1 MEASMGLRLSRLT
14 LHGFKSFADKTVFT
28 FDDLVTGI
36 VGPNGCGKSN
46 VVDAIKW
53 VLGERSSKSLRGTEM
68 IDVIFAGSS
77 GRKPLGMAS
86 VALTFENPLM
96 DAAELAQLSVKPM
109 LVADVPAEVELLE
122 ARDESAESASEAT
135 ADAAAGDTTTVAATE
150 AAAVFPTEATAATPT
165 AAEPA
170 PAPARRRPLG
180 VDADVVEIERRLYRD
195 GESAYLI
202 NGRGARLKDIRE
214 LFMDTGVGAD
224 AYSIIEQGKV
234 DAMLM
239 ASPQERRNIFE
250 EAAGVAK
257 YKQRRIEAQ
266 RKLER
271 TQVNLKG
278 TREQLESTERRLKLV
293 RGQAAKARRF
303 VELDVELKAWRSALA
318 FEVYDDLRGRL
329 EGLTSR
335 QQDLGTQRESGAVA
349 LGEIEHEKQ
358 EAELR
363 RQELGARQRELE
375 QERLQSVHAQ
385 QQAQQRQGMLERA
398 VEESVRQAAAD
409 RARLGEIEQ
418 RRMHGEAGI
427 EDARESIAAFSEQ
440 LAEAER
446 NLQSAGASR
455 AGVLEVL
462 SERRQ
467 QYSTRQA
474 AAQRIERERA
484 GLVASIQGEVRRCE
498 GLREQLERLAVKR
511 GRLGEDQKNLTSL
524 GEQAKTTLS
533 QSQSNA
539 AGLEVA
545 LAELEARVGT
555 MGTDRRDRAQKVAEQ
570 ERELAR
576 LDSRLSTL
584 RELVE
589 TRAGFAEGVR
599 QVLEAKRKGG
609 FAGVLAPLADLIR
622 TADGIEGDVAAAIEA
637 ALASDLQALVVDS
650 LDRVP
655 SADELASLAGRVS
668 FLAMSLPAADPTL
681 QPTAM
686 HAGTELATSN
696 PASRVVALRSLVLS
710 RETPGATD
718 SGALNGLLD
727 RLLGQTFLVTDLDAA
742 MLLAAGPM
750 RGARFVTRRGAV
762 MDACGRIHAGPTGAE
777 DSAGGLL
784 RRRSEMEKLG
794 AEVARISEAVAHERE
809 ELNRLDAEAA
819 ALSTQASQTRA
830 ALSQAQRTALQ
841 DQNKLERAQADL
853 ARLDREAKGVEQE
866 ATQLRER
873 LAKLDED
880 RKGLEERAASL
891 GRLHEEESA
900 AAGALEGDLRS
911 IQMRADAAMEQMTQA
926 KVEVSRLTEQATN
939 ARRDLSRMEM
949 ARDEAI
955 RSLRDLSVQVER
967 QEARLVEH
975 RAGIEQAIAQGATSR
990 ERAEKLATSLAEL
1003 ATSLADADRTCSELG
1018 GRLHSARQTVTTL
1031 ERDWHALEV
1040 SRREL
1045 EVKRENLEERTLQ
1058 EVAIDLTLEYTD
1070 YREMIQSGGVTRIDT
1085 SEAAL
1090 RIDALR
1096 DQVKKLGHVNMDA
1109 MTEEQTLEA
1118 QNEGLVKA
1126 VADLDNA
1133 RVQLTELIE
1142 TLNCVSKERFTEV
1155 FTLIQQNF
1163 GSERG
1168 MFRKLFGGGKAEV
1181 RLMPLI
1187 KEVEQPDGSIAKV
1200 ETNEIDVL
1208 ESGIEVIAKPPGK
1221 EPRSISQ
1228 LSGGEKTLTAVA
1240 LLMSIFRS
1248 KPSCFCVLDE
1258 VDAALDEGNVARFNQ
1273 TIREYTD
1280 KSRFIV
1286 ITHNKRTM
1294 QFADRLYGVTMQ
1306 ERGVSTRVSVK
1317 FDQVDKDGKILPAT
1331 VSAEIQAAP
1340 LIEVTP
1346 RGRGSRKR
1354 RAELAASSAVESTT
1368 ESVADPAQTAGL
1380 N

>member
-1 MEASMGLRLSRLT
+1 MGLRLSRLT

-96 DAAELAQLSVKPM
+96 DAAELAQLSVKPT
-109 LVADVPAEVELLE
+109 LVADVPAEVELIE

-335 QQDLGTQRESGAVA
+335 QQDLGTQRESGAVE

-637 ALASDLQALVVDS
+637 TLASDLQALVVDS

-686 HAGTELATSN
+686 HAGAELATSD
-696 PASRVVALRSLVLS
+696 PASRVVALRSLVLA

-891 GRLHEEESA
+891 GRLREEESA

>member
-1 MEASMGLRLSRLT
+1 MGLRLSRLT

-96 DAAELAQLSVKPM
+96 DAAELAQLSVKPT
-109 LVADVPAEVELLE
+109 LVAEIPSELSAELASEPPSEPSPDANGSNDAAV
-122 ARDESAESASEAT
+122 DES
-135 ADAAAGDTTTVAATE
+135 E
-150 AAAVFPTEATAATPT
+150 AAPASDANPATQPQASTP
-165 AAEPA
+165 A
-170 PAPARRRPLG
+170 ARRRPLG
-180 VDADVVEIERRLYRD
+180 IDADVVEIERRLYRD

-335 QQDLGTQRESGAVA
+335 QQDLGTQREAGAAA

-363 RQELGARQRELE
+363 RQELGARQREVE
-375 QERLQSVHAQ
+375 QERLQAVHSQ

-427 EDARESIAAFSEQ
+427 EEARESIAAFSEQ

-446 NLQSAGASR
+446 NLQSAGAAR
-455 AGVLEVL
+455 AGVLEIL

-467 QYSTRQA
+467 QHATRQA

-484 GLVASIQGEVRRCE
+484 GLIASIQGEARRSE
-498 GLREQLERLAVKR
+498 GLREQLERLAGKR
-511 GRLGEDQKNLTSL
+511 ARLSDDQKTLTASS
-524 GEQAKTTLS
+524 EQARATLT
-533 QSQSNA
+533 QSQASA
-539 AGLEVA
+539 ASLEAA
-545 LAELEARVGT
+545 LAELELRVGT

-576 LDSRLSTL
+576 LESRHATL

-599 QVLEAKRKGG
+599 QVLEAKANGG

-637 ALASDLQALVVDS
+637 ALASDLQALVVES

-655 SADELASLAGRVS
+655 AQDELASLAGRVS
-668 FLAMSLPAADPTL
+668 FLAMSLPVESLPTL
-681 QPTAM
+681 TPP
-686 HAGTELATSN
+686 AGVLGSD
-696 PASRVVALRSLVLS
+696 PAARVVSLRTLVKP
-710 RETPGATD
+710 RE
-718 SGALNGLLD
+718 SGEAAPLVGPLDGLLD
-727 RLLGQTFLVTDLDAA
+727 RLLGNTFLVADLDAA
-742 MLLAAGPM
+742 MLLSAGPL
-750 RGARFVTRRGAV
+750 RGARFVTRRGVV

-784 RRRSEMEKLG
+784 RRRAEMEKLG
-794 AEVARISEAVAHERE
+794 AEVARISAAVTHERE
-809 ELNRLDAEAA
+809 ELKRLDTEAA

-841 DQNKLERAQADL
+841 DQNKLERALADL
-853 ARLDREAKGVEQE
+853 ARLDREAKGVDQE

-873 LAKLDED
+873 LAKIDED
-880 RKGLEERAASL
+880 RKGLEDRAASL
-891 GRLHEEESA
+891 GRLHDEESA

-975 RAGIEQAIAQGATSR
+975 RAGIEQAIAQAAASR
-990 ERAEKLATSLAEL
+990 ERAERLAASLLELTSALAE
-1003 ATSLADADRTCSELG
+1003 ADEAAAALG
-1018 GRLHSARQTVTTL
+1018 ARLQAARQSVGTL

-1058 EVAIDLTLEYTD
+1058 EVAIDLTLEYAD

-1109 MTEEQTLEA
+1109 MAEEQTLEA

-1133 RVQLTELIE
+1133 RVQLAELIE
-1142 TLNCVSKERFTEV
+1142 TLNRVSKERFTEV

-1331 VSAEIQAAP
+1331 VSAEIEAAP

-1354 RAELAASSAVESTT
+1354 KAELAASGAAESTPEAT
-1368 ESVADPAQTAGL
+1368 SDASQSASL

>member
-1 MEASMGLRLSRLT
+1 MVGPDLDRMEASMGLRLSRLT

-86 VALTFENPLM
+86 VSLTFENPLM
-96 DAAELAQLSVKPM
+96 NAAEFGKLSIKPT
-109 LVADVPAEVELLE
+109 LVADVPAEAELVVAGDGGDLGDAAEVEAAE
-122 ARDESAESASEAT
+122 VAESAGSSVIVGAEADL
-135 ADAAAGDTTTVAATE
+135 A
-150 AAAVFPTEATAATPT
+150 PTPESASQFAQ
-165 AAEPA
+165 
-170 PAPARRRPLG
+170 APARRRPLG
-180 VDADVVEIERRLYRD
+180 VDADIVEIERRLYRD

-239 ASPQERRNIFE
+239 ASPQERRTIFE

-303 VELDVELKAWRSALA
+303 VELDVELKVWRSALA

-335 QQDLGTQRESGAVA
+335 QQDLGTQRENGAVA

-363 RQELGARQRELE
+363 RQELGSRQRELE

-418 RRMHGEAGI
+418 RRMHGESGI
-427 EDARESIAAFSEQ
+427 EDARESIAAYSEQ

-446 NLQSAGASR
+446 NLHSAGASR

-467 QYSTRQA
+467 QHSTRQA

-498 GLREQLERLAVKR
+498 GLREQLERLAGKR
-511 GRLGEDQKNLTSL
+511 GRLADDQKNLTVL
-524 GEQAKTTLS
+524 GEQAKTTLA
-533 QSQSNA
+533 QSQTNA

-545 LAELEARVGT
+545 LAELESRVGT
-555 MGTDRRDRAQKVAEQ
+555 MGTDRRDRAQRVAEQ

-622 TADGIEGDVAAAIEA
+622 TVDGIEGDVAAAIEA
-637 ALASDLQALVVDS
+637 ALAADLQALVVES

-668 FLAMSLPAADPTL
+668 FLAMSLPGLDPAATGASAD
-681 QPTAM
+681 
-686 HAGTELATSN
+686 LATSD

-710 RETPGATD
+710 RDTSSPGGLD
-718 SGALNGLLD
+718 GLLD

-784 RRRSEMEKLG
+784 RRRAEMEKLG

-853 ARLDREAKGVEQE
+853 ARLDREARGVEQE

-880 RKGLEERAASL
+880 RNGLEERAASL

-900 AAGALEGDLRS
+900 AAGSLEGDLRS

-949 ARDEAI
+949 ARDDAI

-967 QEARLVEH
+967 QEARLIEH
-975 RAGIEQAIAQGATSR
+975 RAGIEQAIAQGTSSR
-990 ERAEKLATSLAEL
+990 ERAEKLAASLGELANALAE
-1003 ATSLADADRTCSELG
+1003 ADRASSELG
-1018 GRLHSARQTVTTL
+1018 GRLQSARQTMTTL

-1058 EVAIDLTLEYTD
+1058 EVAIDLTLEYAD

-1085 SEAAL
+1085 SDAAL
-1090 RIDALR
+1090 RIDTLR

-1109 MTEEQTLEA
+1109 MAEEQTLEA

-1142 TLNCVSKERFTEV
+1142 TLNRVSKERFAEV

-1306 ERGVSTRVSVK
+1306 ERGVSTRVSVR

-1331 VSAEIQAAP
+1331 VSADPALAP

-1354 RAELAASSAVESTT
+1354 KAEMAAGDVPEAAGVSDAAVQAAEL
-1368 ESVADPAQTAGL
+1368 

>member
-1 MEASMGLRLSRLT
+1 MGLRLSRLT

-86 VALTFENPLM
+86 VALSFENPMM
-96 DAAELAQLSVKPM
+96 DAAELAQLSVKPT
-109 LVADVPAEVELLE
+109 LVADIPAEVESLE
-122 ARDESAESASEAT
+122 ARDESAERARDAT
-135 ADAAAGDTTTVAATE
+135 ADAASGDTTTE
-150 AAAVFPTEATAATPT
+150 AAAEAVAASPTDSDAKTATSPAAS
-165 AAEPA
+165 EPA

-180 VDADVVEIERRLYRD
+180 VDADIVEIERRLYRD

-335 QQDLGTQRESGAVA
+335 QQDLGTQREAGAVA

-427 EDARESIAAFSEQ
+427 EDARESIAAYSEQ

-446 NLQSAGASR
+446 NLQSAGAAR
-455 AGVLEVL
+455 AGVLEIL

-484 GLVASIQGEVRRCE
+484 GLIASIQGEVRRCE

-533 QSQSNA
+533 RSQNNA
-539 AGLEVA
+539 AGLEFA
-545 LAELEARVGT
+545 LTELEARVGT

-599 QVLEAKRKGG
+599 QVLEAKREGG
-609 FAGVLAPLADLIR
+609 FAGVHAPLADLIR
-622 TADGIEGDVAAAIEA
+622 TADGIDGDVAAAIEA

-650 LDRVP
+650 LDCVP

-668 FLAMSLPAADPTL
+668 FLAMLLPAADPSI
-681 QPTAM
+681 QPTEMQA
-686 HAGTELATSN
+686 ASELATSD
-696 PASRVVALRSLVLS
+696 PASRVVALRSLVLAS
-710 RETPGATD
+710 ETPGSSD
-718 SGALNGLLD
+718 SGALNRLLD

-750 RGARFVTRRGAV
+750 RGARFVTRRGTV

-784 RRRSEMEKLG
+784 RRRAEMEKLG

-830 ALSQAQRTALQ
+830 ALTQAQRTALQ

-866 ATQLRER
+866 ATQLSER

-891 GRLHEEESA
+891 GRLHEEEFA
-900 AAGALEGDLRS
+900 AVGALEGDLRS
-911 IQMRADAAMEQMTQA
+911 IQMRADAALEQMTQA

-990 ERAEKLATSLAEL
+990 DRIEKLAANLAEL
-1003 ATSLADADRTCSELG
+1003 ATALAEADRASSELG
-1018 GRLHSARQTVTTL
+1018 GRLHSARQAVTTL

-1058 EVAIDLTLEYTD
+1058 EVAIDLTLEYAD

-1096 DQVKKLGHVNMDA
+1096 DQVRKLGHVNMDA
-1109 MTEEQTLEA
+1109 MAEEQTLEA

-1133 RVQLTELIE
+1133 RVQLAELIE

-1317 FDQVDKDGKILPAT
+1317 FDQVDKDGRILPAT

-1354 RAELAASSAVESTT
+1354 KAELAASSAVERTT
-1368 ESVADPAQTAGL
+1368 QSVADPAQTASL